1 MPIIGYYPLFLG
13 LIYTYVLFNIYSLR
27 YRQPIK
33 NRIMMGKDRVLATV
47 YQLLI
52 FFEKLSKGK

>member
-33 NRIMMGKDRVLATV
+33 KRIMMGKDRVLATV